1 MLYFFSKHLFTVS
14 ERSCRNVVAFLFNKS
29 TAFSRPD
36 IRYLHGTSNPYPPP
50 RLIPFPVTLV
60 SKNGPG
66 RVKNKEIHGDMTY
79 DFIFVHHCNC
89 ITVLLISAF
98 ACAAIRLSF
107 GSGSDML
114 MHFVSSNKRIKFI
127 RAEACVNWNFFL
139 DIFQLKIANF
149 VVLCHF
155 CFRYFF
161 LGFASFIGSLIQKPD
176 YYLLRRCDEICEKL
190 RSSLVGYNRALF
202 FVFSSKIM

>member
-1 MLYFFSKHLFTVS
+1 
-14 ERSCRNVVAFLFNKS
+14 
-29 TAFSRPD
+29 
-36 IRYLHGTSNPYPPP
+36 
-50 RLIPFPVTLV
+50 
-60 SKNGPG
+60 
-66 RVKNKEIHGDMTY
+66 MTY

-127 RAEACVNWNFFL
+127 RAEACVNWNFFF

-202 FVFSSKIM
+202 FVFSSKIMQTSMISSILKTQPYLFRISDVRVISLTVRSRNHLESNVSKFETDKFLSPMGWLCRYFLSLFLL